1 MGGMHGTPL
10 HPIQLHT
17 PSTYRH
23 QSGKESIV
31 WRMTRLRPHEH
42 PQIQSST
49 PCESEER
56 DRLKTSNR
64 RIMHNRQQ
72 RHIQPPS
79 RDCEQCCCSTHHP
92 NCGDRARSS
101 PSPIHTHTPSPNID
115 RVRFCICV
123 DSTQIDPRVSTRR
136 TLLHCKSNRSTAIR
150 FIPTT
155 PSNITIDTHRN
166 KSHSEFRRSNRQP
179 HILIEVRAC
188 PNTHQPTSC
197 SCCGKTIHKR

>member
-1 MGGMHGTPL
+1 
-10 HPIQLHT
+10 
-17 PSTYRH
+17 
-23 QSGKESIV
+23 
-31 WRMTRLRPHEH
+31 MTRLCIHEH

-115 RVRFCICV
+115 RVRFCICI
-123 DSTQIDPRVSTRR
+123 DSVRDIHRGGVCAADLPAALCHHSLVPDPRRWASEIHGRHSAVLHANKTRGIHAMEWMGGAGDQSSHH
-136 TLLHCKSNRSTAIR
+136 LIR
-150 FIPTT
+150 ISSFV
-155 PSNITIDTHRN
+155 
-166 KSHSEFRRSNRQP
+166 F
-179 HILIEVRAC
+179 
-188 PNTHQPTSC
+188 
-197 SCCGKTIHKR
+197 